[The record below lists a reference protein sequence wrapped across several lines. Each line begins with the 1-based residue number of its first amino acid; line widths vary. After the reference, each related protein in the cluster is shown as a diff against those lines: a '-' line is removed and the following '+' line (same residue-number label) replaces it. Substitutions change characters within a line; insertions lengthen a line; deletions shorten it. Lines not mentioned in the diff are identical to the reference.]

1 MVLSALVRGLAVLQ
15 RYPLPLLLPLLVIA
29 ATGVGV
35 NHLVAGLTLTKFA
48 HFLVFV
54 AGLLIRYLLACAGFL
69 CVANY
74 TVRSEANG
82 ERPEVSN
89 LLDSLAFPGCVKL
102 LTGLLAR
109 FAAALVVAGAVTI
122 ILSTSAL
129 RVFKATTR
137 HPVPRLVSGE
147 VYLWIAIVLAILVLS
162 RWLLAIPLF
171 VQSKGLLKS
180 PLALSVQTIRG
191 RRGFAVAFT
200 LLVVALSFPLVRLT
214 SPLHPQFSDG
224 ATRYVPQFLEILAAH
239 GFAAVLWTWWMMVI
253 TLLTMRLQGHDE
265 PLPATP
271 LAVA

>member
-1 MVLSALVRGLAVLQ
+1 MVLSALVRGLALLQ

-29 ATGVGV
+29 ASGVGV

-54 AGLLIRYLLACAGFL
+54 VGLLIRYLLACAGFL

-171 VQSKGLLKS
+171 VQSRVAEIAACRKRPGHPGPQTFCRGVYAARCGAFL
-180 PLALSVQTIRG
+180 PGRSVDFTASSSIFKWRH
-191 RRGFAVAFT
+191 AVCA
-200 LLVVALSFPLVRLT
+200 
-214 SPLHPQFSDG
+214 
-224 ATRYVPQFLEILAAH
+224 
-239 GFAAVLWTWWMMVI
+239 
-253 TLLTMRLQGHDE
+253 
-265 PLPATP
+265 PAP
-271 LAVA
+271 